1 MDGVRTLEDVD
12 VYMYVCSIQGVSTQG
27 CMYMCSKDG
36 VRTLEGVRERE
47 RRMDRV
53 RTLQGACLFER
64 ERQGWRGT
72 TEWGVCV

>member
-36 VRTLEGVRERE
+36 VRTLEGV
-47 RRMDRV
+47 
-53 RTLQGACLFER
+53 
-64 ERQGWRGT
+64 
-72 TEWGVCV
+72 